1 MLSLLGRDLGY
12 ALLVRER
19 LGVALRVRERL
30 VVALRVRERLR
41 LLSVLGRD
49 LGLGGESVL
58 ASSSCLSV

>member
-1 MLSLLGRDLGY
+1 MF

-19 LGVALRVRERL
+19 LGLLSVLGRDL
-30 VVALRVRERLR
+30 LFALRVRERLR

>member
-1 MLSLLGRDLGY
+1 LGY
-12 ALLVRER
+12 ALL
-19 LGVALRVRERL
+19 VRERL